1 MLLRA
6 VRKLSADARGDEFD
20 DQNKHHQ
27 APDERADHTPAAGV
41 ETLRQRRAD
50 TARADDA
57 ERRGVFEVDVK
68 AVDGSGNEARGELRD
83 NAVAD
88 LLEGGAFDY
97 DNIKKAIDKAT
108 GNLDDVVY
116 ESIQYE
122 GYGPGGIAVMV
133 ECLTDN
139 RNRTA
144 STVRANFS
152 KHGGNL
158 GTNGSVSYLFKRKG
172 VITFEKGNIDEDTA
186 MMTALDA
193 GADDFDA
200 TEDGYEIYTTPDVF
214 LAVKDAISSLGVEDF
229 TTCEITFVPDNYVSL
244 DDETKEK
251 AERLIE
257 ALEDNDD
264 VQEVYH
270 NLED

>member
-1 MLLRA
+1 MSGHSKWA
-6 VRKLSADARGDEFD
+6 TIHRKKGLI
-20 DQNKHHQ
+20 
-27 APDERADHTPAAGV
+27 
-41 ETLRQRRAD
+41 
-50 TARADDA
+50 DA
-57 ERRGVFEVDVK
+57 ERGKVFQKIAKEIYVV
-68 AVDGSGNEARGELRD
+68 ARGTDGNPDHVPALR
-83 NAVAD
+83 VV
-88 LLEGGAFDY
+88 LEKAKAANMPK

-270 NLED
+270 NLDN